1 MLEKYAE
8 LIIKQ
13 GVNLQV
19 GQELLIDAS
28 IDSYQLVRLLTKK
41 AYEVGAKDV
50 IVNYRDEEVSRLRY
64 EYCHQEHFEIV
75 PLYIQEL
82 RNQYAARHAPIK
94 CRRVINA
101 F

>member
-13 GVNLQV
+13 GVNLQK
-19 GQELLIDAS
+19 GQDLFIEAS

-50 IVNYRDEEVSRLRY
+50 IVNYRDEEVTRLRY
-64 EYCHQEHFEIV
+64 EHCDQKHFETV
-75 PLYIQEL
+75 PLYIQEM
-82 RNQYAARHAPIK
+82 RS
-94 CRRVINA
+94 
-101 F
+101 